1 MAIEKFEKGTKFVNI
16 NSAVTGNELTK
27 AHIVCNDYINK
38 QCIKFIPASGA
49 ATRMFKDLYSY
60 LENQEKTE
68 FVETFLSNLEN
79 FAFYNDLQNTVNSV
93 DFSMGDGEENHLIKN
108 IVKDGLSYG
117 SLPKALIKMHAYDNF
132 TTTPIDE
139 HIYEGEQYLNDER
152 IQLHFT
158 IAKEHEE
165 QFNAYIEEAIKTKS
179 NVEVTY
185 SFQNP
190 EINTMAV
197 DMENSPFLLDNGEVL
212 YRPAGHG
219 GLLENLND
227 LDGDIIFIKN
237 VDNVC
242 HRSRI
247 EDTLSSKK
255 ALASIGLEVKKQVDQ
270 YLMQL
275 KTDEYDLEE
284 IVQFLN
290 ETLNITLK
298 SEWTKE
304 KAIQFLNRPLRVCG
318 VVENAGEP
326 GGGPF
331 IVDNGEYL
339 DLQICEKS
347 EIDLSDPSKVEIL
360 NNSQYFNPVDLV
372 CFVKDYEGNKFD
384 LTKFANED
392 RYFISEK
399 TYKGRKLKA
408 LEHPGLWNGAMHHW
422 NTLFVE
428 VPSSTFNPVKTVND
442 LLRDG
447 HRETVQVKQSIE

>member
-1 MAIEKFEKGTKFVNI
+1 MSSEKFENGINFVNI
-16 NSAVTGNELTK
+16 KSAVSDRELRK
-27 AHIVCNDYINK
+27 LNNINSDYINYN
-38 QCIKFIPASGA
+38 CIKFVPASGA

-79 FAFYNDLQNTVNSV
+79 FAFYDDLQDTVNSV
-93 DFSMGDGEENHLIKN
+93 DFSMGDKEENYLINN

-117 SLPKALIKMHAYDNF
+117 SLPKALIKIHDYGNV

-158 IAKEHEE
+158 IANDHEE
-165 QFNAYIEEAIKTKS
+165 LFNTYIEEAIKDKS

-185 SFQNP
+185 SFQKP
-190 EINTMAV
+190 ETNTMAV
-197 DMENSPFLLDNGEVL
+197 DMENAPFVLNNGEVL
-212 YRPAGHG
+212 YRPGGHG
-219 GLLENLND
+219 ALLENLND

-275 KTDEYDLEE
+275 KTDEYNLEE

-290 ETLNITLK
+290 ETLNVTLK

-304 KAIQFLNRPLRVCG
+304 KAIQFLDRPLRVCG

-347 EIDLSDPSKVEIL
+347 EIDLSDPAKVEIL

-372 CFVKDYEGNKFD
+372 CFVKDYEDNKYD
-384 LTKFANED
+384 LTKYVNED

-399 TYKGRKLKA
+399 SHNGRKLKA

-428 VPSSTFNPVKTVND
+428 VPSSTFNPIKTVND

-447 HRETVQVKQSIE
+447 HQESVLV